1 MLNFKFLFFFSIVCL
16 SISSSTK
23 DKTPVPPVPP
33 EPTRWEKIAGNYK
46 VYDTLGMYLY
56 DMEIVH
62 TNNDVLKKDTFI
74 FFNLHNQFNLFSNQ
88 PYIPPSSDPYRIVIG
103 PEDPIYDKQNKRW
116 DLFPFGEYP
125 TEGFNVWKNDTI
137 RIKYRLTN
145 IKYWIED
152 AVPYSYKIVKE
163 IAVKQH

>member
-1 MLNFKFLFFFSIVCL
+1 MKVKLFFFLVFGLLFSC
-16 SISSSTK
+16 TK
-23 DKTPVPPVPP
+23 DKTPVPPAPS

-62 TNNDVLKKDTFI
+62 TYNDVSRKDTFI

-116 DLFPFGEYP
+116 QLITYGSID
-125 TEGFNVWKNDTI
+125 GFNVWNNDA
-137 RIKYRLTN
+137 IKMKFGLIN